1 MSFCLPIS
9 RDWKASLSDASSD
22 PDEDWFNGRLQA
34 ARSEA
39 ASIRQFKKVL
49 GDMVEKATIDGTL
62 PPSASTGSGEEVPSS
77 QPRKAPLIFIID
89 ELDRC
94 KPSFALSVLECMKH
108 VFSANGVC
116 FVLVTNLV
124 ELTAMVKHTYG
135 LEHPERYLE
144 KFYHLRVDI
153 ESLLSLSRIERR
165 GRYLEHL
172 TGTMNAPT
180 LSNSRHAQVMIK
192 ELARISH
199 TVTAEGRSGSVGAEF
214 LPREQVEQ
222 KQAALRPCFRG
233 ARGAGTAA

>member
-1 MSFCLPIS
+1 MLAQILEFFDQRELKDLSTTLTAAAKGVLRAIPAVAIRRLLPIATGGVVS
-9 RDWKASLSDASSD
+9 SADLEGLKASLSDASSD

-135 LEHPERYLE
+135 WSTPNDTW
-144 KFYHLRVDI
+144 K
-153 ESLLSLSRIERR
+153 SS
-165 GRYLEHL
+165 
-172 TGTMNAPT
+172 TT
-180 LSNSRHAQVMIK
+180 
-192 ELARISH
+192 
-199 TVTAEGRSGSVGAEF
+199 SGSTSNPYCP
-214 LPREQVEQ
+214 L
-222 KQAALRPCFRG
+222 
-233 ARGAGTAA
+233 AGSNGEVATWSISLGQ